1 MGLLSPSHLHCTQ
14 WCEVDGW
21 CDGER
26 QSRTRMRKTY
36 GRFSMHLCPEKIR
49 KVAEERI
56 GKSFTQRFSETKPMQ
71 TERWQ
76 SWLTTVIFFLT
87 FVLSYE
93 RMKLKI
99 REGLIILSTS
109 SSCWRLAV
117 SGWTRLITS
126 EDKREKTAYV
136 RLRPQVGSTPVLG
149 IAICTE
155 NTWQ

>member
-1 MGLLSPSHLHCTQ
+1 
-14 WCEVDGW
+14 
-21 CDGER
+21 
-26 QSRTRMRKTY
+26 MRKTY
-36 GRFSMHLCPEKIR
+36 GRFSMHLCPREIR

-99 REGLIILSTS
+99 REDVITLLMLPRAECGSAVGRDLSPLKTN
-109 SSCWRLAV
+109 
-117 SGWTRLITS
+117 
-126 EDKREKTAYV
+126 EK
-136 RLRPQVGSTPVLG
+136 RLRVRRSTPWRGSTPLPG
-149 IAICTE
+149 TAICTGR
-155 NTWQ
+155 NFRPLDK

>member
-1 MGLLSPSHLHCTQ
+1 
-14 WCEVDGW
+14 
-21 CDGER
+21 
-26 QSRTRMRKTY
+26 MRKTY

-76 SWLTTVIFFLT
+76 SWWATVTFFLT

-99 REGLIILSTS
+99 REDVITLLMLPRAECGSAVGRALSPLKTNEKGRKCLRVCEHDGQNPGGVRLPCQGLLYVLDKRKNHAIILNT
-109 SSCWRLAV
+109 
-117 SGWTRLITS
+117 
-126 EDKREKTAYV
+126 
-136 RLRPQVGSTPVLG
+136 
-149 IAICTE
+149 TE
-155 NTWQ
+155 